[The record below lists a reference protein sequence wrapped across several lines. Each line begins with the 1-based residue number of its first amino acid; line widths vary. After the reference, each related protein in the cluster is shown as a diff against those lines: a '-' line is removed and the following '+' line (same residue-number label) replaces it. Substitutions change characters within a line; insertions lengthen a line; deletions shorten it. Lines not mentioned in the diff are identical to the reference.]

1 MNKKFLLIGVLVAG
15 LLLSACATT
24 SAETATEEAVAAEPA
39 LTLSGTAEASW
50 TADDLN
56 AMTLVDVDYTNS
68 DDETTTYSG
77 VLISDLLAA
86 AGVADYT
93 KLTLV
98 ASDSYTAEV
107 TADELAACANCIVA
121 FDADGS
127 LRAVMPDLAGSQN
140 VTNLVE
146 ITVE

>member
-1 MNKKFLLIGVLVAG
+1 MNKKFLLISVLVAG

-39 LTLSGTAEASW
+39 LTLSGIVDASW

-68 DDETTTYSG
+68 DEETTTYSG
-77 VLISDLLAA
+77 VLVSDLLAV
-86 AGVADYT
+86 AGVTDYA
-93 KLTLV
+93 KLTLI
-98 ASDSYTAEV
+98 ASDGYTAEV